1 MLRPA
6 SGNRRTVA
14 LRLDHPLAHNAITD
28 GVRPSAIE
36 TIIERAIRADIEWSL
51 VVEPSVTALVLGAS
65 PVPKI
70 AGSARVRA
78 PCLAANIEH
87 STWADTWGLG
97 LFALSAPGRRVE
109 S

>member
-36 TIIERAIRADIEWSL
+36 TIIERAIWAALWSKLVIFSL
-51 VVEPSVTALVLGAS
+51 VRLAL
-65 PVPKI
+65 I
-70 AGSARVRA
+70 
-78 PCLAANIEH
+78 
-87 STWADTWGLG
+87 
-97 LFALSAPGRRVE
+97 
-109 S
+109 